1 MSSVECYIKLWS
13 FSASDLEME
22 FAEMRRLGLPTI
34 FINSYLDMEEE
45 EGEEEEA
52 EVCGTVYGFLSGF

>member
-1 MSSVECYIKLWS
+1 MWS